1 MKKLFLLVVILLFI
15 GVGAKASTLRTIDG
29 DSIAS
34 SDKTVSRVLPSANGT
49 LMVSSGV
56 IKEIPTGTVNGSNTS
71 FVLANTPNVSATV
84 QVFINGVLQEVTT
97 DYTISSATI
106 SMVSAPVAG
115 QKIYVVYSKY

>member
-1 MKKLFLLVVILLFI
+1 MVILLFI